1 LKLRKDIVPIK
12 EEKMLC
18 DGLKLVLDNG
28 WTVDKPEMEELMEM
42 CGLKTKVFEDED
54 FKTFFLFL
62 IEKF

>member
-1 LKLRKDIVPIK
+1 
-12 EEKMLC
+12 MLC